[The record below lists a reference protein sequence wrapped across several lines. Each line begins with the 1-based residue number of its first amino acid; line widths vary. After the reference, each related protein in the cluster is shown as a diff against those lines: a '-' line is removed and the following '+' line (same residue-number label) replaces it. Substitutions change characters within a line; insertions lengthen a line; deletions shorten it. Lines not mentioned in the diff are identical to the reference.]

1 MAVKLIRRQRRSRH
15 EKGNLLLHLMGAVLA
30 ANLLLVA
37 LTLGTMLVATAG
49 VYYYYA
55 RDLPPAEEIGLRT
68 AEAFETTRIYDRT
81 GEHVLYEILDP
92 EGGFRTM
99 VPLQQIPLHLRNAT
113 IALEEK
119 TFYENPVG
127 VDLGGILR
135 AFINNLR
142 GLPVQGASSIT
153 QQLVRNVVMTPE
165 ERFTISYARK
175 IKEAI
180 LAYELSRRYP
190 GLEGKDQ
197 ILEWYLNTVHYGGL
211 AYGVQ
216 AAAETYFE
224 KDVEDLT
231 LAECAMLAPIPQYP
245 LLNPIDDFEAAKK
258 RQELYLEQMHLQ
270 GYITAE
276 EAEAAKNEE
285 IKVVPQRFDIDAP
298 HFVMYVRE
306 LLVEKYGA
314 ETVYGGGLQV
324 RTTLDFDIQKEAERI
339 ARNHIA
345 EISEQHNVSNAS
357 VVVIRPETGEILAM
371 MGSLDYFDTSID
383 GQVNV
388 SISPRQPG
396 SSFKPFTYATALA
409 RGYTAATLIMDV
421 RTSFPDVGGI
431 PYVPENYTR
440 KFYGPILLRR
450 AVAWSLNVP
459 AVAMLHELGL
469 SDVLD
474 TAHRM
479 GISTL
484 TSGEYGLSL
493 TLGGGEVKL
502 IDMVYAFS
510 VFANGGIMA
519 GEPVPEERL
528 EPGFRELDPVAI
540 LEIKDS
546 RGNVLEEFKGPRTR
560 EVLRPQV
567 AFLMNDILS
576 DNNARARMFG
586 VDSPLHLERQV
597 AAKTGSTN
605 NYRDA
610 WTIGFTPQV
619 AVGVWVGNS
628 DNTEMKSLPGV
639 RGAGPIWHD
648 LMEYILEPLPVVEF
662 AEPPGLTRMVVD
674 ATSGLLPTEYSP
686 SRITELFIRG
696 TEPTSYD
703 NVHRPFRI
711 CKTSGKLATIY
722 CPPDQTEEVVFDIFP
737 PGTEDWVRES
747 EIPQPPG
754 EYCDIHGPNLAAS
767 DVAITSP
774 QAYSSVRGEVPILGN
789 AKPSRFKL
797 FRLQYG
803 EGMDPSSWTQI
814 GGERYDKVDNNVLGH
829 WDTSALDGLYSVKLT
844 VIDKDNHYR
853 ETAVPISVDNI
864 SPTVKILHPEDHA
877 IYVMERDEWVNFQVE
892 AEDNTSMDRVEFY
905 LDGQMFDF
913 TTVAPYTKR
922 WTIAM
927 SDTVPVGITLPD
939 PNVAIPETVVE
950 GDRVTFSRLITSE
963 NTIDFTQ
970 IITVGNQVTATHI
983 LSQDDYLRVTRSFP
997 SGRAIISDTMG
1008 YTETHSIYIIAFDAA
1023 GNELKS
1029 ETLTILIVHEEEEGE
1044 EKPASP
1050 TTTMLGTSELW
1061 RWMPPPARRKWLTG

>member
-1 MAVKLIRRQRRSRH
+1 MAVRLIRRQRRSRH
-15 EKGNLLLHLMGAVLA
+15 EKGNLFLRLVGAVLA
-30 ANLLLVA
+30 TNLLLVA
-37 LTLGTMLVATAG
+37 LTVGAMLATVAG

-165 ERFTISYARK
+165 ERFTISYTRK

-197 ILEWYLNTVHYGGL
+197 ILEWYLNTVHYGRL

-216 AAAETYFE
+216 AGAETYFD
-224 KDVEDLT
+224 KNVEDLT

-245 LLNPIDDFEAAKK
+245 LMNPIDNFETAKK
-258 RQELYLEQMHLQ
+258 RQELYLEQMYLQ
-270 GYITAE
+270 EYITKE
-276 EAEAAKNEE
+276 EAAAAKNEALK
-285 IKVVPQRFDIDAP
+285 IVPQRFDIDAP
-298 HFVMYVRE
+298 HFVMYIRAQ
-306 LLVEKYGA
+306 LVEKYGA
-314 ETVYGGGLQV
+314 ETVYGGGLEV
-324 RTTLDFDIQKEAERI
+324 RTTLDLDIQQEAERI
-339 ARNHIA
+339 ARSH
-345 EISEQHNVSNAS
+345 ISEIGEEHNARNAA
-357 VVVIRPETGEILAM
+357 VVVIRPTTGELLAM
-371 MGSLDYFDTSID
+371 LGSLDYFDTSID

-388 SISPRQPG
+388 AVSSRQPG

-409 RGYTAATLIMDV
+409 RGYTAATMIMDV
-421 RTSFPDVGGI
+421 RTSFPDVGGV

-440 KFYGPILLRR
+440 KFYGPVLLRR
-450 AVAWSLNVP
+450 ALAWSLNVP

-502 IDMVYAFS
+502 LDMTYAFS
-510 VFANGGIMA
+510 VFANGGVMA
-519 GEPVPEERL
+519 GEPVPTEQL
-528 EPGFRELDPVAI
+528 SPGFRELDPVTI
-540 LEIKDS
+540 LEVKDS
-546 RGNVLEEFKGPRTR
+546 RGNVLEEFNGPRNR
-560 EVLRPQV
+560 EILRPQV

-586 VDSPLHLERQV
+586 IDSVLHLDRPV

-605 NYRDA
+605 NYRDG
-610 WTIGFTPQV
+610 WTVGYTPQV

-628 DNTEMKSLPGV
+628 DNAEMKDLPGV

-648 LMEYILEPLPVVEF
+648 LMEYILDPLPVVEF
-662 AEPPGLTRMVVD
+662 AEPPDLTQLEVD
-674 ATSGLLPTEYSP
+674 AISGLLPTEYSP
-686 SRITELFIRG
+686 ARITEIFIRG

-703 NVHRPFRI
+703 SVHRPFRI
-711 CKTSGKLATIY
+711 CKTSGKLASIY
-722 CPPDQTEEVVFDIFP
+722 CPPDQTEEAVLDIFP

-774 QAYSSVRGEVPILGN
+774 QAYSHVRGEVLIFGN
-789 AKPSRFKL
+789 AKPSRFQL

-814 GGERYDKVDNNVLGH
+814 GGDRYDRVDNNVLGH
-829 WDTSALDGLYSVKLT
+829 WAASTLDGLYSVKLT
-844 VIDKDNHYR
+844 VIDKDNQYR
-853 ETAVPISVDNI
+853 ETAVPVSVDNI

-877 IYVMERDEWVNFQVE
+877 VYVMERDEWVNFQVE
-892 AEDNTSMDRVEFY
+892 AEDNTSMDKVEFY
-905 LDGQMFDF
+905 LDGEMFAF
-913 TTVAPYTKR
+913 STVAPYTKR

-939 PNVAIPETVVE
+939 PNVLIPELVVE
-950 GDRVTFSRLITSE
+950 GDRVTASKLITAE
-963 NTIDFTQ
+963 NMIDFTQ

-983 LSQDDYLRVTRSFP
+983 LSQDGYLRITRSFP
-997 SGRAIISDTMG
+997 GGRSIISDTLG
-1008 YTETHSIYIIAFDAA
+1008 YTETHSIHVLAFDAA
-1023 GNELKS
+1023 GNEMKS
-1029 ETLTILIVHEEEEGE
+1029 EVFTIHIVHEEEEE
-1044 EKPASP
+1044 EQPASP
-1050 TTTMLGTSELW
+1050 ETAMLGIGERWLW
-1061 RWMPPPARRKWLTG
+1061 MSPWDRRSWATG